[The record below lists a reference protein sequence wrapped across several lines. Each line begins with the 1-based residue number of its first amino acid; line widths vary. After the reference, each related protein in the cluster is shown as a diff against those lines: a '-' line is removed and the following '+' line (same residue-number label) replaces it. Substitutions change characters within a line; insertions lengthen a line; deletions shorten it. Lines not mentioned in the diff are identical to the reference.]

1 MFAPGSDLVIRLRQV
16 RQDGIEFDLAKV
28 LLPGVEQAAGGH
40 EQKVTVKMKVRG
52 GLQAEAAGLLA
63 EPDAP
68 VHLDPQDGHTVID
81 FWHEAK
87 VGLAANAL
95 PGLLVPPYDWVSKWR
110 DGSAEITHLARNQF
124 IRWGQTLAPGTEVVL
139 DFGTRIVDG
148 RADMASPESSL
159 CVAYVEDGLLAGLP
173 AKVSPAAVA
182 KPKPPSLRASKKIQ
196 GNILA
201 GFNKDHQVFLFLAFR
216 NGEHAG
222 NDERARAWLREL
234 LDPPDGC
241 GIATTAQVTAFND
254 QYSAARRRGDPGLGD
269 LQAVWV
275 NVAFTRKGIGRLQP
289 LLEEER
295 LEERFKA
302 FWEGPAERA
311 GILGDD
317 ADSAPQHW
325 VFGGSGQPDIPDIHV
340 LLTLGGDDVNQLK
353 DEVNRQLARAVT
365 YELEVVYQQRGD
377 TLPGE
382 ARGHEH
388 FGFKDGVS
396 QPGVEGYTR
405 PAADPHCDLDHPGTT
420 IVPKDQFL
428 CGRRPLRWMEN
439 GSFQVFRRLAQ
450 DVAGWRAQ
458 IAYLSEGF
466 PLEFQ
471 MRPALLA
478 AKLVGRWPSGTP
490 IARAPMRDYRPAPS
504 RDDNDFDYRGDDL
517 GEKTPLFAHIR
528 RLNNRRDEADQPRTP
543 RILRRGIPYGA
554 VFDPQAP
561 GAEHEASA
569 PRGLLF
575 NAYMASIE
583 NQFERLQVEFANQPA
598 REEPEA
604 PEEPDPLVGVPR
616 GDVSWRLRRVSGDP
630 KKPVE
635 QPLRL
640 RRYVWTTGTVYAFA
654 PSLDAL
660 RALAINDLD
669 KLGVTASAP
678 SQP

>member
-1 MFAPGSDLVIRLRQV
+1 MTTDMFAPGSDLVIRLRQV

-28 LLPGVEQAAGGH
+28 LLPEVEQLAAARD
-40 EQKVTVKMKVRG
+40 EEVTVLMKVRD
-52 GLQAEAAGLLA
+52 GLRADAAGLLA
-63 EPDAP
+63 EPEAP
-68 VHLDPQDGHTVID
+68 VELKRQDGDAAID
-81 FWHEAK
+81 FWHEARLA
-87 VGLAANAL
+87 LAANAR
-95 PGLLVPPYDWVSKWR
+95 PGLLVPPYNWQQKWPKGR
-110 DGSAEITHLARNQF
+110 ATITHQASNQF
-124 IRWGQTLAPGTEVVL
+124 LRWRPGQTLAPGTEVVL
-139 DFGTRIVDG
+139 DFRTRLVDG
-148 RADMASPESSL
+148 RADMTPQETSL
-159 CVAYVEDGLLAGLP
+159 CVAYVEEGRLLEPP
-173 AKVSPAAVA
+173 AADPFSSPAEAE
-182 KPKPPSLRASKKIQ
+182 PEPPLRASTSIQ
-196 GNILA
+196 GEVLA
-201 GFNKDHQVFLFLAFR
+201 GFKKDHRAILLLAFR

-222 NDERARAWLREL
+222 SDERARAWLREL
-234 LDPPDGC
+234 LDPPEGC
-241 GIATTAQVTAFND
+241 GIATTAKVTAFND
-254 QYSAARRRGDPGLGD
+254 QYSAARRRGDPGLGG
-269 LQAVWV
+269 LKAVWV

-289 LLEEER
+289 LLEDKR
-295 LEERFKA
+295 LEEDFKA

-325 VFGGSGQPDIPDIHV
+325 VFGGRGQPDIHV
-340 LLTLGGDDVNQLK
+340 LLTVAGDDVDELR

-365 YELEVVYQQRGD
+365 YELDVVYQQRGD

-382 ARGHEH
+382 ARGQEH

-396 QPGVEGYTR
+396 QPGVKGYTR
-405 PAADPHCDLDHPGTT
+405 PGADPHYDLDHPGTR
-420 IVPKDQFL
+420 IVPKTKFL
-428 CGRRPLRWMEN
+428 CGKRPLLWMEN

-490 IARAPMRDYRPAPS
+490 IARAPMRDDHPAPS
-504 RDDNDFDYRGDDL
+504 PDDNDFDYRGDDL

-528 RLNNRRDEADQPRTP
+528 RLNRREDADQP

-554 VFDPQAP
+554 VFDPQAS
-561 GAEHEASA
+561 GAEHQASA

-583 NQFERLQVEFANQPA
+583 NQFERLQTEFANQRASEDPD
-598 REEPEA
+598 
-604 PEEPDPLVGVPR
+604 PDPLVGVPR
-616 GDVSWRLRRVSGDP
+616 GDVIWRLRRVSGGA

-640 RRYVWTTGTVYAFA
+640 RRYVWTTGAVYAFA